1 MIGGDDDDD
10 GAAADHAIDYDA
22 CHLCE
27 SAVSW
32 WRRSKSTSLNRSR
45 SNPRMEHCSRSR
57 LWNSKRHFDQRFLL
71 YIINQWP
78 RMLCWVV

>member
-1 MIGGDDDDD
+1 MARSVMIGGDDDDD

-32 WRRSKSTSLNRSR
+32 
-45 SNPRMEHCSRSR
+45 
-57 LWNSKRHFDQRFLL
+57 
-71 YIINQWP
+71 
-78 RMLCWVV
+78 